1 MLLSKHIP
9 APRRAVLFTWLAVFL
24 GSVLMAW
31 VPDVTFA
38 SGLFLLGAALVQA
51 TLLSSPALLLFLLW
65 HWRSRSGA
73 NSPWL
78 AASVTVAS
86 VLLVLFL
93 VVNYKLRDMYG
104 FYFNFFVL
112 NLLMTPGG
120 VEAMGVSA
128 STNLTLALVVLAL
141 AIGVWVLLRFVPF
154 ERLWTRRLRVSYLV
168 SGFIGVFLLQG
179 SWYAWSEFHYDRAVL
194 QIADRIIWYMP
205 VTARSFF
212 EDMGATIDRPEGA
225 DMEVAISG
233 GSLNYPAAPDT
244 PLKTPYN
251 IVWLVAES
259 WRADMLTPEIMPQTW
274 AFAQKT
280 NQFREHYSGGNGT
293 RMGMFS
299 QFYGLYGSFCFDFL
313 NSGRQPLLMEV
324 LQKNGYDMMAYTSSR
339 FSYPEFDKTVFA
351 GLPESQLQSY
361 TEGDGWE
368 RDRKN
373 VADLLGYI
381 EKAEDPFFGFMF
393 FESAHAN
400 YYFPE
405 ESVIAPDYIEDFNYL
420 TLDIEKEIERIR
432 ARYINANHHLD
443 SQLGRVFAAL
453 EEQGKLDNTIVIVT
467 GDHGEEFM
475 ENGRWGHNS
484 TFSQEQIRV
493 PFLLYVPGKAPQQF
507 DVMTSHHDV
516 PATVLAA
523 LGLDID
529 PATYSY
535 GKNLLA
541 ADYRRDYTVASD
553 WHGNTLI
560 TPDVKM
566 VFSKKGAF
574 YDDAATNLDDEP
586 IDLATSK
593 APYRDALGLFT
604 RELSRFYQ

>member
-1 MLLSKHIP
+1 LH
-9 APRRAVLFTWLAVFL
+9 V
-24 GSVLMAW
+24 
-31 VPDVTFA
+31 
-38 SGLFLLGAALVQA
+38 
-51 TLLSSPALLLFLLW
+51 
-65 HWRSRSGA
+65 
-73 NSPWL
+73 
-78 AASVTVAS
+78 
-86 VLLVLFL
+86 
-93 VVNYKLRDMYG
+93 
-104 FYFNFFVL
+104 
-112 NLLMTPGG
+112 
-120 VEAMGVSA
+120 
-128 STNLTLALVVLAL
+128 
-141 AIGVWVLLRFVPF
+141 
-154 ERLWTRRLRVSYLV
+154 
-168 SGFIGVFLLQG
+168 
-179 SWYAWSEFHYDRAVL
+179 
-194 QIADRIIWYMP
+194 ADRIIWYMP

-212 EDMGATIDRPEGA
+212 EGMGAEIDRPENA
-225 DMEVAISG
+225 EFEVSIGG
-233 GSLNYPAAPDT
+233 GSLNYPPAPEQKV
-244 PLKTPYN
+244 KTPYN

-280 NQFREHYSGGNGT
+280 SQFREHYSGGNGT

-299 QFYGLYGSFCFDFL
+299 QFYGLYGSYWFDFL
-313 NSGRQPLLMEV
+313 NAGRQPLLMEV
-324 LQKNGYDMMAYTSSR
+324 LQNNDYAMKAYTSSR

-351 GLPESQLQSY
+351 GFDESDLQSY
-361 TEGDGWE
+361 TEGAGWE

-373 VADLLGYI
+373 VADMLGFI
-381 EKAEDPFFGFMF
+381 EQAESPFFSFMF

-493 PFLLYVPGKAPQQF
+493 PFLFYLPGQEPTKF

-535 GKNLLA
+535 GQDLLA
-541 ADYRRDYTVASD
+541 ADYSRNYTVASD
-553 WHGNTLI
+553 WHGNTLV

-574 YDDAATNLDDEP
+574 YDDVATNLDDDP
-586 IDLATSK
+586 IDLSTSK
-593 APYRDALGLFT
+593 APYREALGLFT

>member
-65 HWRSRSGA
+65 QWRSRSGV

-299 QFYGLYGSFCFDFL
+299 QFYGLYGSYWFDFL

-324 LQKNGYDMMAYTSSR
+324 LQKNDYDMMAYTSSR

-351 GLPESQLQSY
+351 GLPAAQLQSY

-493 PFLLYVPGKAPQQF
+493 PFLLYVPGQAPQQF